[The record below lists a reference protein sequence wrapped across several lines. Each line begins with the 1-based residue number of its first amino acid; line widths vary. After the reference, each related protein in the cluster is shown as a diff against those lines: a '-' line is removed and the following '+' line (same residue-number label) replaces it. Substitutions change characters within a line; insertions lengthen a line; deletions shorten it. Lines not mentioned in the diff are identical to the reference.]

1 MSNIIVLFWVL
12 VQSVLIV
19 AAQTFLKIA
28 VNMFGAFELSW
39 RYFRTVLTTWQLYV
53 SGLLALSTVLL
64 WAYLLKHNDLSFV
77 YPLLSISYIISLFVG
92 SFIFGETIPLTRWI
106 GVVIVMIGV
115 YFIIK

>member
-1 MSNIIVLFWVL
+1 
-12 VQSVLIV
+12 
-19 AAQTFLKIA
+19 
-28 VNMFGAFELSW
+28 MFGAFELSW

-53 SGLLALSTVLL
+53 SGLLALSTVVL